1 MDTVYSSLK
10 SSSLDYLCCRSC
22 CGNVARYGCWLS
34 TVVGLLITAV
44 LLMLW
49 GVVGMVT
56 QGAGSEQVPTDTERG
71 QSVPRLPGLCLSWC
85 QDLEQD
91 SRVCPGSGHVKLLR
105 HCEKVKR
112 IFKRLIW

>member
-1 MDTVYSSLK
+1 
-10 SSSLDYLCCRSC
+10 
-22 CGNVARYGCWLS
+22 
-34 TVVGLLITAV
+34 
-44 LLMLW
+44 MLW

-71 QSVPRLPGLCLSWC
+71 QSVPRLPGLCLSRC

-91 SRVCPGSGHVKLLR
+91 SRVYPSSSHVKLSR
-105 HCEKVKR
+105 HCEKVES